1 MIELLKGAF
10 TEKFIRK
17 RLFFTLGMI
26 LVFRLGT
33 YITVPGVNAT
43 AIQEL
48 GDSGLFN
55 LLDTFGGGALQN
67 YSIFALGISPYIT
80 ASIVIQLLQMDI
92 IPKFKEWSEQGEV
105 GRRKLNQATR
115 YLTIFVA
122 FFQALGISLGFNTLA
137 SLDLIVNPGLVTYLK
152 IAIIMTAGT
161 MFVMW
166 LGEMITVHGIGN
178 GTSLIIFSGIVS
190 RIPSDIYEIYNTQI
204 RNAGDEIVQSSLLV
218 LGFVIGFILLVLFV
232 IYLEPCI

>member
-26 LVFRLGT
+26 LVFRFGK
-33 YITVPGVNAT
+33 YITVPGFNAT
-43 AIQEL
+43 AIQDL
-48 GDSGLFN
+48 GVSGFFN
-55 LLDTFGGGALQN
+55 LLDNFCGGALEN
-67 YSIFALGISPYIT
+67 YSIFDLGISSYLT
-80 ASIVIQLLQMDI
+80 VFIVIQLLQMYI

-161 MFVMW
+161 MFVM
-166 LGEMITVHGIGN
+166 
-178 GTSLIIFSGIVS
+178 
-190 RIPSDIYEIYNTQI
+190 
-204 RNAGDEIVQSSLLV
+204 
-218 LGFVIGFILLVLFV
+218 
-232 IYLEPCI
+232 